1 MDRRK
6 FIRNIA
12 LASASAPF
20 MINRLRAQ
28 ALPSGLFNIPEQF
41 EDRILVIISLNGGND
56 GLNTI
61 IPIDQYDNLVIQRPH
76 VLIPENE
83 IITGTSTIGFHPA
96 MQGISNLFA
105 DGKVSIVQSVGYPEQ
120 NRSHFR
126 SMDIWTSGT
135 KDVTESR
142 GWLGRFF
149 EQDHP
154 LYPEGYPNSGFSDP
168 FAISLGGSLSTTC
181 QGNQGNFSALVNDPS
196 KDYNL
201 PEEEVIN
208 DGTLYGCNID
218 FVSTLIEQTNL
229 YGQRVNVAYDAGNSL
244 STKYYIGENPQNDF
258 KSKLAEQMKY
268 VAQMIAGGM
277 ETKVYILNLNG
288 FDTHGEQVEED
299 DTTIGEHA
307 DLLRELSDAVE
318 AFQDDL
324 DIMSLNRRVVGMTFS
339 EFGRQIASNGSF
351 GTDHGDAAP
360 LMLFGDCISSPI
372 VGTNPIIEDQIQ
384 NQRAVDMQFDFRDVY
399 ASILKDWFQVPENRI
414 TQIFP
419 DHNITYLSL
428 FEGCYNGL
436 TDEDAPIILWPNPSS
451 SVSYVDFYSPGG
463 NTQVNLVDTRG
474 RLIRNYLDKEI
485 WEGRHKLE
493 LNLENINTG
502 YYLVHIVND
511 SQTQSVSLSIK

>member
-1 MDRRK
+1 
-6 FIRNIA
+6 
-12 LASASAPF
+12 
-20 MINRLRAQ
+20 
-28 ALPSGLFNIPEQF
+28 
-41 EDRILVIISLNGGND
+41 
-56 GLNTI
+56 LNTI
-61 IPIDQYDNLVIQRPH
+61 IPINQYDNLAIQRPH

-83 IITGTSTIGFHPA
+83 ILTGTSAIGFHPA
-96 MQGISNLFA
+96 MKGISNMFA

-120 NRSHFR
+120 DRSHFR
-126 SMDIWTSGT
+126 SMDIWTTGT

-154 LYPEGYPNSGFSDP
+154 LYPEGYPNSAFSDP
-168 FAISLGGSLSTTC
+168 FAISFGGSLSTTC
-181 QGNQGNFSALVNDPS
+181 QGNQGNLSVLVNDPS

-218 FVSTLIEQTNL
+218 YVSTLIEQTNL
-229 YGQRVNVAYDAGNSL
+229 YGERINVAYDAGNSL
-244 STKYYIGENPQNDF
+244 STKYYVNENPQNDF

-288 FDTHGEQVEED
+288 FDTHGQQVEEGD
-299 DTTIGEHA
+299 KTTGEHA

-324 DIMSLNRRVVGMTFS
+324 EIMSLNRRVVGMTFS

-360 LMLFGDCISSPI
+360 LLLFGDCISTP
-372 VGTNPIIEDQIQ
+372 VLGANPMIGSQIQ
-384 NQRAVDMQFDFRDVY
+384 NQQAVELQFDFRDVY

-419 DHNITYLSL
+419 QHNITYLSL
-428 FEGCYNGL
+428 FEGCYNGQL
-436 TDEDAPIILWPNPSS
+436 DEQAPIILWPNPSS
-451 SVSYVDFYSPGG
+451 NISFVDFYSPGG
-463 NTQVNLVDTRG
+463 VTRVNLLDTRG

-493 LNLENINTG
+493 LDLQGISSG
-502 YYLVHIVND
+502 MYLVHIINKQ
-511 SQTQSVSLSIK
+511 QTQSVSISIN

>member
-1 MDRRK
+1 M
-6 FIRNIA
+6 A

-20 MINRLRAQ
+20 MINKLQAQ

-61 IPIDQYDNLVIQRPH
+61 IPIDQYDNLVIQRPNI
-76 VLIPENE
+76 LIPENQ
-83 IITGTSTIGFHPA
+83 ILSGTSTLGFHPS
-96 MQGISNLFA
+96 MEGISNMFA
-105 DGKVSIVQSVGYPEQ
+105 DGKISIVQSVGYPEQ

-135 KDVTESR
+135 KDFTESR

-149 EQDHP
+149 EEDHP
-154 LYPEGYPNSGFSDP
+154 LYPEGYPNDILSDP
-168 FAISLGGSLSTTC
+168 FAVSLGGSLSTTC
-181 QGNQGNFSALVNDPS
+181 QGTQGNFSILVNNPS

-208 DGTLYGCNID
+208 DGSLYGCNID

-244 STKYYIGENPQNDF
+244 SAKYYLNDNPQNDF

-307 DLLRELSDAVE
+307 DLLRELSDAIE

-324 DIMSLNRRVVGMTFS
+324 EIMSLNRRVVGMTFS

-360 LMLFGDCISSPI
+360 LLLFGDCISST
-372 VGTNPIIEDQIQ
+372 VLGTNPVIEDQVQ
-384 NQRAVDMQFDFRDVY
+384 NQRAVEFQFDFRDVY
-399 ASILKDWFQVPENRI
+399 ASILKDWFQVPESRI
-414 TQIFP
+414 SQIFYE
-419 DHNITYLSL
+419 HNITYLSL
-428 FEGCYNGL
+428 FEGCYNGEL
-436 TDEDAPIILWPNPSS
+436 DEEAPIILWPNPSS
-451 SVSYVDFYSPGG
+451 NTSYVDFYSPGG
-463 NTQVNLVDTRG
+463 ITQVNLVDTRG
-474 RLIRNYLDKEI
+474 RLIRNFLDKEI

-493 LNLENINTG
+493 LNLENIVSG

-511 SQTQSVSLSIK
+511 KQTQSVSLSIQ

>member
-1 MDRRK
+1 MV
-6 FIRNIA
+6 
-12 LASASAPF
+12 
-20 MINRLRAQ
+20 NRLQAQ
-28 ALPSGLFNIPEQF
+28 ALPMNLFDIPSQF

-61 IPIDQYDNLVIQRPH
+61 IPIDQFDNLAIQRPH
-76 VLIPENE
+76 VLIPENQ
-83 IITGTSTIGFHPA
+83 ILTGTSEIGFHPA
-96 MQGISNLFA
+96 MQGISNMFA
-105 DGKVSIVQSVGYPEQ
+105 NGKVSIVQSVGYPEQ

-135 KDVTESR
+135 KDVTENR

-154 LYPEGYPNSGFSDP
+154 LYPEGYPNSAFSDP

-229 YGQRVNVAYDAGNSL
+229 YGQRINVAYDAGNSL
-244 STKYYIGENPQNDF
+244 STKYYIGDNPQNDF

-324 DIMSLNRRVVGMTFS
+324 EIMSLNRRVVGMTFS

-360 LMLFGDCISSPI
+360 LLLFGDCISTPV
-372 VGTNPIIEDQIQ
+372 VGVNPLIPDQIQ
-384 NQRAVDMQFDFRDVY
+384 NQRAVDLQFDFRDVY

-493 LNLENINTG
+493 LNLENISTG

-511 SQTQSVSLSIK
+511 TQTQSVSLSIR